1 MTITDYAI
9 NLQGEPL
16 SNRLRIRKALTRH
29 GQRYA
34 FDIPAIESP
43 MDTSGLYLIFFDNPL
58 HPGWVTS
65 SSNKDRTI
73 LSVDQFVSKFTRI
86 NHTRRGR

>member
-1 MTITDYAI
+1 MTITDYVI
-9 NLQGEPL
+9 SLQGEPL

-43 MDTSGLYLIFFDNPL
+43 MDTSGLYLIFFDSQPY
-58 HPGWVTS
+58 PGWVTS
-65 SSNKDRTI
+65 SSHADRI
-73 LSVDQFVSKFTRI
+73 VLSVDQFVSKFTRI
-86 NHTRRGR
+86 NHTRRSR